1 MREFK
6 MTDGFSAFH
15 DKRWLHYDIIA
26 TVNCY
31 NCLRISQFLE
41 YFFII
46 FRFMA
51 ILGKFEF

>member
-1 MREFK
+1 

-15 DKRWLHYDIIA
+15 DNKWRHYNIIA
-26 TVNCY
+26 TAKNYLC
-31 NCLRISQFLE
+31 ISQFLE
-41 YFFII
+41 YFFSI